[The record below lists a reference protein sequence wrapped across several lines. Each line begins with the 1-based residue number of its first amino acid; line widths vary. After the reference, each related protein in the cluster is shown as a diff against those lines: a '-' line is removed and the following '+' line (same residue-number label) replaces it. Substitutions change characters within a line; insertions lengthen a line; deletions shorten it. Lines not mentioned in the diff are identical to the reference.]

1 MGPILKLYFKIFL
14 FTGIPFGLISLGFDL
29 LSEESH
35 FAIAYL
41 FRTIFFGF
49 FMSLTLGT
57 IQISKLK
64 SYGLKHITSEN
75 LRINQHTSLQSGLSK
90 MDLINKIKSDPVFQ
104 KMTLDET
111 EDGIVLNASMSFWS
125 WGEIIRIN
133 IQPLTLD
140 LNEFKIVSSPKLKI
154 AIIDNGKNYQ
164 NVARLKKLIEEG
176 VIEFVK

>member
-1 MGPILKLYFKIFL
+1 MGPIWKLYIKLFL
-14 FTGIPFGLISLGFDL
+14 FTSIPFGLLSLGIDL
-29 LSEESH
+29 LSREPFSWQA
-35 FAIAYL
+35 FL
-41 FRTIFFGF
+41 FRAIFFGF
-49 FMSLTLGT
+49 FMSLTMGT

-64 SYGLKHITSEN
+64 SYGLKNITSEN

-90 MDLINKIKSDPVFQ
+90 KDLINKIKSDPGFQ
-104 KMTLDET
+104 KMILIET
-111 EDGIVLNASMSFWS
+111 EDGIVLNTSMSVWS
-125 WGEIIRIN
+125 FGEIIRVN
-133 IQPLTLD
+133 IQPLTSD